1 MIEVSKARG
10 SMVKSSS
17 IIRIL
22 EVLEAVPGGLVKAE
36 GVIYL
41 PPQSTSINEAREIVG
56 MLS

>member
-1 MIEVSKARG
+1 
-10 SMVKSSS
+10 MVESSS
-17 IIRIL
+17 IEIL

-41 PPQSTSINEAREIVG
+41 PTQSTSINEAREIVG